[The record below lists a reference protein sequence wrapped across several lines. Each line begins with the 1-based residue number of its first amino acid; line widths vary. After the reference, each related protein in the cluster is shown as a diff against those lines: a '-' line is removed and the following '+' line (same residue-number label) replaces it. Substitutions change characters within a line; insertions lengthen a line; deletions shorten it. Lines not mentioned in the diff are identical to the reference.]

1 MKRFTVFL
9 VMSALL
15 YGGILTAR
23 ATEWPQ
29 WRGPNRDGVSGEVG
43 ILKEWSPNGPKVLW
57 KIPLGEGFFW
67 HLRFSRTGLHHVLR
81 R

>member
-1 MKRFTVFL
+1 MKRITVFL

-29 WRGPNRDGVSGEVG
+29 WRGPNRDGD
-43 ILKEWSPNGPKVLW
+43 
-57 KIPLGEGFFW
+57 F
-67 HLRFSRTGLHHVLR
+67 R
-81 R
+81 